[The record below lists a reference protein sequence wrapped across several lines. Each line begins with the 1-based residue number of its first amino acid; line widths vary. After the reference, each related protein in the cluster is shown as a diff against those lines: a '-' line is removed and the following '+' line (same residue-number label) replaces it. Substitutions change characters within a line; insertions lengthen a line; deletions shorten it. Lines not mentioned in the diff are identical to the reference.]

1 MHLWPHA
8 YCTAS
13 DIDPVAIVVSAEN
26 ARTNAVALGRSQGRL
41 TLVSAAGADHPT
53 IQRRAPYDLVIANI
67 LAGPLIELAPSL
79 SAVLAEGGKLILAGL
94 LAPQADRVLAAY
106 RAQGLRLAARFD
118 NGQWP
123 TLRLRTRSE
132 MAWKRPRRTVVG
144 RTSEAHA
151 VLRWST
157 PINSRRAKAY

>member
-1 MHLWPHA
+1 MLDRIRRLGQRQDNICDVGTGTGLLAFAAMHLWPHA

-67 LAGPLIELAPSL
+67 LARPLIELAPSL
-79 SAVLAEGGKLILAGL
+79 SRVLAGGGTLILAGL
-94 LAPQADRVLAAY
+94 SASKAAPVLSPSC
-106 RAQGLRLAARFD
+106 RQGLALAAR
-118 NGQWP
+118 
-123 TLRLRTRSE
+123 TH
-132 MAWKRPRRTVVG
+132 K
-144 RTSEAHA
+144 
-151 VLRWST
+151 
-157 PINSRRAKAY
+157 